1 MILIKNGLVVE
12 NNKLVK
18 KDILINDDK
27 IIKMAPI
34 IENNNYECLDASDS
48 LVMPGAID
56 VHVHLREPGYE
67 KRKLF

>member
-34 IENNNYECLDASDS
+34 IENNNYECLDRKS
-48 LVMPGAID
+48 VM
-56 VHVHLREPGYE
+56 
-67 KRKLF
+67 